1 MEIVKIDLTSS
12 PPALVLDFASH
23 EKLYTLYGVC
33 LVLAY
38 TSKNSFKGRS
48 HDAYICNYL
57 YINALPCELLNMI

>member
-33 LVLAY
+33 LVLA
-38 TSKNSFKGRS
+38 SLSL
-48 HDAYICNYL
+48 HQQ
-57 YINALPCELLNMI
+57 ELIQGKEPWRLHM